1 MIKYLEYIFV
11 ENYSNI
17 ENKEIPFGNEDH
29 HLKIYMIKLID
40 TIITCFSTR
49 RFLKFVKSDI

>member
-1 MIKYLEYIFV
+1 MKYLEYIFV

-40 TIITCFSTR
+40 TIFQR
-49 RFLKFVKSDI
+49 EDF